1 MSNARWAE
9 FRAETGSKNPHTKGG
24 AEGGAEWTVEDW
36 SNLGKTPRSS
46 KRLWSAPG
54 VWTGWTWA
62 SVSDENR
69 AAYEQGVAQRIEL
82 SLLEKASELAL
93 IPLGIALAPPL
104 GFTVWAAATIPGSIL
119 YAAPIVAPVALAAAG
134 PAAASAVA
142 SAATAASI
150 TAAAVAPVTGVL
162 AAAAIPVGKAVLAES
177 KDVLGEAARAAVS
190 QTLQGDL

>member
-36 SNLGKTPRSS
+36 FRLGKTPRSS
-46 KRLWSAPG
+46 RRLLSAPG

-93 IPLGIALAPPL
+93 IPLGIVLAPALPFIAVMPL
-104 GFTVWAAATIPGSIL
+104 GIAPAAAALG
-119 YAAPIVAPVALAAAG
+119 PVALTATGTIATTLA
-134 PAAASAVA
+134 PIAKDIVFD
-142 SAATAASI
+142 AATGAATDI
-150 TAAAVAPVTGVL
+150 LT
-162 AAAAIPVGKAVLAES
+162 
-177 KDVLGEAARAAVS
+177 GEAVRE
-190 QTLQGDL
+190 